1 MSPIERAREDL
12 CNRGEMYM
20 GDPKNLEELT
30 WVTVRVGHDQVV
42 QKGRASPAVLYA
54 IVYISKD
61 DYRMTPCSDWDPY
74 YEGFGIGFEKAKANA
89 IAQDP
94 AMPELQGDFL
104 NVCTAIDVK
113 CAAKLQEDSAGH
125 GLTHP
130 LRRPWRSS
138 GPWTGFRIQHRLF
151 RNTGAWYGDWQE
163 DPDPQFRIENWP
175 VNWPAEGTELT
186 KILGSHVVVPLPAE
200 DVDGNRIHPLH
211 YEEKL
216 SGAVI
221 RVGFVMNHYFPLNG
235 KHRFTADIDNIRVLV
250 PPTPEPPVRERI
262 ARNDSNAGNV
272 KVKREGDV
280 TPAKE
285 RVITPP
291 TPKRKRVVE
300 QGLDESDV
308 EVKHEEGELPL
319 AKKQKLSATAGRAE
333 KPALVNKATHVV
345 KKEEED

>member
-1 MSPIERAREDL
+1 
-12 CNRGEMYM
+12 
-20 GDPKNLEELT
+20 
-30 WVTVRVGHDQVV
+30 
-42 QKGRASPAVLYA
+42 
-54 IVYISKD
+54 
-61 DYRMTPCSDWDPY
+61 
-74 YEGFGIGFEKAKANA
+74 
-89 IAQDP
+89 
-94 AMPELQGDFL
+94 
-104 NVCTAIDVK
+104 
-113 CAAKLQEDSAGH
+113 
-125 GLTHP
+125 
-130 LRRPWRSS
+130 
-138 GPWTGFRIQHRLF
+138 
-151 RNTGAWYGDWQE
+151 
-163 DPDPQFRIENWP
+163 
-175 VNWPAEGTELT
+175 
-186 KILGSHVVVPLPAE
+186 VVPLPAE

-221 RVGFVMNHYFPLNG
+221 RVGFVLNHYFPLNG

-250 PPTPEPPVRERI
+250 PPTPEPPVVLLPPLAPLSPPASPQRERI

-272 KVKREGDV
+272 KVEREGDV

-319 AKKQKLSATAGRAE
+319 AKKQKLSATAGRTE